1 MKTTQRLKDLSRPTG
16 EEDLLRV
23 EYPQPRV
30 SVTPQQAGIA
40 VGIAAVCLVAW
51 FFIRGD
57 ALESQAHEVN
67 GVSEPQWS
75 VSETPTAPEQIVVAV
90 VGAVANPGLVTLE
103 PGARVADALDQARP
117 LPEADLISVN
127 LAQLLV
133 DGQQIHVL
141 AHGEAPPA
149 GAVAQGPGGV
159 GAGSAA
165 GGGAAGSGA
174 ASGAAGGVSLNSASA
189 QELTSLPGVGEATAA
204 AIVAHRE
211 SKGPFTAIEQLMDVK
226 GIGPAKFDAVKDL
239 IVL

>member
-23 EYPQPRV
+23 EYPQPRM
-30 SVTPQQAGIA
+30 SVTPQQAGLA
-40 VGIAAVCLVAW
+40 VGIVAVCLLAW

-57 ALESQAHEVN
+57 ALESQAHEVH

-149 GAVAQGPGGV
+149 GAVAEGPGGV

-165 GGGAAGSGA
+165 GG
-174 ASGAAGGVSLNSASA
+174 GAAGGVSLNSASA

-211 SKGPFTAIEQLMDVK
+211 SKGPFTAVEQLMDVK